1 MAWERRIPFGYC
13 MEQGTLRCEKTEAET
28 VKQVFSLYLTGHS
41 LKRIAETMTEQG
53 VAYHKDKPCWNKD
66 MVNRILENRE
76 YLGDGEYPRI
86 IREEDFHA
94 VQRLKKD
101 KNRYAPC
108 PTQILPIKKKLV
120 CGVCGAR
127 MMRLSLGKGV
137 IRWKCRNPDCQCAV
151 RFADSTLCEKV
162 DDSLRVIVQAPEL
175 LADCNT
181 SPSQVPSDVMR
192 LENEL
197 VAAFN
202 RGAESAEYVKT
213 LIFAV
218 AAEKYRQLPDYT
230 YRHRVEALCAKV
242 ATEGVT
248 EQLKQ
253 ELMDTAVRAIRIG
266 AGSTVTLHLINGQTV
281 SVEEETK

>member
-1 MAWERRIPFGYC
+1 MAWERRMPFGYC
-13 MEQGTLRCEKTEAET
+13 MEQGTLRCEQTEAET

-66 MVNRILENRE
+66 MVNRILENRK

-108 PTQILPIKKKLV
+108 PTQIVPIKEKLV

-151 RFADSTLCEKV
+151 RFADSEFCRRV
-162 DDSLRVIVQAPEL
+162 DNCFRELAKTPEL
-175 LADCNT
+175 LVHGSMPAT
-181 SPSQVPSDVMR
+181 LVRSDVLR

-202 RGAESAEYVKT
+202 RGVESAEYVKT

-230 YRHRVEALCAKV
+230 YRHKVEALCAKV

-248 EQLKQ
+248 ERLKQ

-266 AGSTVTLHLINGQTV
+266 AGSTITLQLINGQTV